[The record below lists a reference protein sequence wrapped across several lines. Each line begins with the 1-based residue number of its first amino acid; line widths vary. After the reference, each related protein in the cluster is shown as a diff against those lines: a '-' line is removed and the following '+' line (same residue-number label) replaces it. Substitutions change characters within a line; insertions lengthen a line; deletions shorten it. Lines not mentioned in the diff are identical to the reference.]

1 MTEKSTMHMDVRQ
14 GERISIGDVVVVVA
28 SKSGQRARL
37 TIQAP
42 RSTPI
47 KRLAN
52 DEEPSKAQP
61 APAHG

>member
-14 GERISIGDVVVVVA
+14 GDRISIGDVVVVLA

-47 KRLAN
+47 KRLASD
-52 DEEPSKAQP
+52 DEPGNGQP

>member
-14 GERISIGDVVVVVA
+14 GERIAIGDVVVVLA

-52 DEEPSKAQP
+52 DEEPSNGQS